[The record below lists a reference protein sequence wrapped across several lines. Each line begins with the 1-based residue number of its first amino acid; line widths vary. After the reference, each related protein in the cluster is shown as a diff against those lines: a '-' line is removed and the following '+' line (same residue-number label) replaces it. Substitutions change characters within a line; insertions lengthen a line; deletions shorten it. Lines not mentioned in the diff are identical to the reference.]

1 MRARGTHQS
10 RDRSRLSLRSRGLDP
25 SRGTLA
31 RRRSSLGGERGNLIR
46 RSVNLVLFY
55 PKREP
60 LSSLLNSRIRR
71 SFGGDTA
78 LTRSLFSRRDRSSLH
93 HPVEPAS

>member
-1 MRARGTHQS
+1 
-10 RDRSRLSLRSRGLDP
+10 
-25 SRGTLA
+25 
-31 RRRSSLGGERGNLIR
+31 
-46 RSVNLVLFY
+46 
-55 PKREP
+55 
-60 LSSLLNSRIRR
+60 LLNSRIRR